1 METIMV
7 MEENDNVAVCLK
19 EMEGGVTVQVPKH
32 GVKTPVALIDDIPF
46 AHKFALRDID
56 AGQEIVKF
64 GEVIGLGLYFAP
76 FYPVAN
82 PVHSGKG
89 CQARHTFLIR
99 RIFLCEPRDS
109 AIHTNG

>member
-64 GEVIGLGLYFAP
+64 GEVIGLASAP
-76 FYPVAN
+76 IRSGQW
-82 PVHSGKG
+82 VHTHNVESVRGRGDK
-89 CQARHTFLIR
+89 Q
-99 RIFLCEPRDS
+99 
-109 AIHTNG
+109 